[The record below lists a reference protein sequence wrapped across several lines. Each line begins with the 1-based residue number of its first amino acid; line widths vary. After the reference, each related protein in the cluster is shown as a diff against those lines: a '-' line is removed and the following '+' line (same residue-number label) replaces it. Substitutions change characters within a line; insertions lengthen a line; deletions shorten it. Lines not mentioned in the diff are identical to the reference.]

1 MNRENEFIQLLE
13 AHQRIV
19 KKVCRIYAHTTEDR
33 NDLFQEVALQ
43 AWRSFSR
50 FRGDAQFST
59 WLYRVSLNT
68 AITFFRKEQKK
79 TSVPVLSEEV
89 VAPASEPDPREE
101 QLELM
106 YRAIS
111 TLSDLDKAIVLL
123 YLEDYPYDDI
133 GQMMGIT
140 PNHVA
145 VKMSRI
151 KIKLQSLTQA
161 SPNQ

>member
-1 MNRENEFIQLLE
+1 MNRESEFIALLE

-19 KKVCRIYAHTTEDR
+19 KKVCRIYAHTSEDR
-33 NDLFQEVALQ
+33 NDLYQEIALQ
-43 AWRSFSR
+43 AWRSFPR

-68 AITFFRKEQKK
+68 AITHFRNEQKK
-79 TSVPVLSEEV
+79 ASIPALNEEV
-89 VAPASEPDPREE
+89 VAPVSEMDPREE
-101 QLELM
+101 QLESM

-111 TLSDLDKAIVLL
+111 SLSELDKAIVLL
-123 YLEDYPYDDI
+123 YLDDYPYDDI

-151 KIKLQSLTQA
+151 KIKLQSLTQV
-161 SPNQ
+161 SLNQ

>member
-1 MNRENEFIQLLE
+1 MHRESEFIQLLE
-13 AHQRIV
+13 AHQRIIR
-19 KKVCRIYAHTTEDR
+19 KVCRIYAHTSEDR
-33 NDLFQEVALQ
+33 NDLYQEIALQ
-43 AWRSFSR
+43 AWRSFPR

-79 TSVPVLSEEV
+79 TSLPVLNEEV
-89 VAPASEPDPREE
+89 VAPASEIDPREE

-106 YRAIS
+106 YKAIAS
-111 TLSDLDKAIVLL
+111 LSDLDKAIVLL

-133 GQMMGIT
+133 GQMIGIT

-151 KIKLQSLTQA
+151 KIKIQSLTQA
-161 SPNQ
+161 SSNQ

>member
-1 MNRENEFIQLLE
+1 MNRESEFIALLE
-13 AHQRIV
+13 THQRIV

-33 NDLFQEVALQ
+33 NDLYQEIALQ
-43 AWRSFSR
+43 AWRSFPR

-68 AITFFRKEQKK
+68 AITYFRKEQKK
-79 TSVPVLSEEV
+79 ASIPVLNEEV
-89 VAPASEPDPREE
+89 VAPVSEMDPREE
-101 QLELM
+101 QLESM

-111 TLSDLDKAIVLL
+111 SLSELDKAIVLL

-133 GQMMGIT
+133 GQMIGIT

>member
-1 MNRENEFIQLLE
+1 MNRESEFIALLE
-13 AHQRIV
+13 THQRIV

-33 NDLFQEVALQ
+33 DDLYQEIALQ
-43 AWRSFSR
+43 AWRSFPR

-68 AITFFRKEQKK
+68 AITHYRKEQKK
-79 TSVPVLSEEV
+79 AAIPVLSEEV
-89 VAPASEPDPREE
+89 VAPASDMDPKEE
-101 QLELM
+101 QLQSM

-111 TLSDLDKAIVLL
+111 TLSELDKAIVLL

-133 GQMMGIT
+133 GQMIGIT

>member
-1 MNRENEFIQLLE
+1 MNRESEFIALLE
-13 AHQRIV
+13 AYQRIV

-33 NDLFQEVALQ
+33 NDLFQEIALQ
-43 AWRSFSR
+43 AWRSFPR

-68 AITFFRKEQKK
+68 AITFYRKEQKK
-79 TSVPVLSEEV
+79 TSVPVLSDEF
-89 VAPASEPDPREE
+89 VAPASELDPREE
-101 QLELM
+101 QLESM

-111 TLSDLDKAIVLL
+111 TLSELDKAIVLL